1 MTVFEALQEGVPVL
15 VMPFQPEQA
24 HNGLCLER
32 LGCGKR
38 LVSAEPFQGNSTVY
52 LNALDRMTDEEI
64 GARISSLVLH
74 PRIKSR
80 LAETRDII
88 RRYGGVRS
96 LADSLEEF

>member
-1 MTVFEALQEGVPVL
+1 MTVFEALQDEVPVL

-52 LNALDRMTDEEI
+52 MNALDRMTDDEI
-64 GARISSLVLH
+64 GARISGLALH
-74 PRIKSR
+74 PNTKTR
-80 LAETRDII
+80 LSETRDII
-88 RRYGGVRS
+88 RRYGGVHA